1 MRVYH
6 NIPALFA
13 YNSVNATN
21 GALQKSIAKLSTGL
35 RINSAAD
42 DAAGLAISEKMR
54 AQVRGLDQA
63 VNNSQDGISMIQ
75 TAEGALN
82 ETHSILQRMRELSV
96 QAANDTLT
104 QQDRGYI
111 QAEVDQLRD
120 EIDRISTTTQF
131 NKKKLLDGSA
141 AVLWSADKLET
152 KAFIRGGL
160 RTIDQFGQ
168 KFAAEGNYKISITAN
183 PGDSQVQK
191 TDIFKIKHEN
201 VIMNVQKNSAAGI
214 EKVSVDSLPAGR
226 FNIVAGTGAVAG
238 GVFAGSDFG
247 IETALNSAVLNL
259 GVQGTGI
266 AWAGAS
272 LYLEAVAVNTGSNV
286 VQFRAVI
293 NALNADGTVSTY
305 TNENLLV
312 GSANATFYS
321 WVTAIDSQ
329 TAALSLGAGITARSF
344 SVGDKVSMFIIG
356 NTATDTVVTVSGTQ
370 NTDWHGSWGSSYTTA
385 TAPTFNID
393 DASLAGGDVH
403 FRNFYL
409 NTANGTLFESD
420 ITVTFATS
428 FSTAAV
434 TAANTFLAGFDAAYV
449 GQIAESD
456 VQLRDLDKF
465 WDANGRFMIE
475 DPQTITMTQ
484 GNGAKAAFTMYSTDT
499 LQDIQT
505 KMNNAI
511 AFGLGQ
517 ARYLEGN
524 TDKFATYVGDG
535 DVVEGSSQ
543 SVQGTFVIRSA
554 IAGKAGEINFSGD
567 EDILKALSINQ
578 IRRSTESQYRVS
590 VQDAHDGRTIASNEK
605 ITGNILYGI
614 VHENVDMEFD
624 SMANVKVSYLNND
637 FVLTQDAGEVY
648 ETILH
653 LADNTT
659 VFQIGANEKE
669 DMGIN
674 IGNMGARSLGVNN
687 IQVTDRESA
696 ARSITIIDNAIDRV
710 SKQRGALGAYQ
721 NRLEHT
727 INNLTVAG
735 TNLQSAESR
744 IRDLDMAKEMMNFTK
759 LNILMQAGNSML
771 AQANQLPQ
779 NVLQLLR

>member
-183 PGDSQVQK
+183 PGDAQVQK

-201 VIMNVQKNSAAGI
+201 VIMNVQKNSTAGV

-226 FNIVAGTGAVAG
+226 FNIVAGTAAVAG
-238 GVFAGSDFG
+238 GINMVSQFG
-247 IETALNSAVLNL
+247 VETALNNAALSL
-259 GVQGTGI
+259 GVNGTSI

-293 NALNADGTVSTY
+293 NALNVDGTVSTY

-312 GSANATFYS
+312 GSANTNFTA
-321 WVTAIDSQ
+321 WVTAINALS
-329 TAALSLGAGITARSF
+329 AALSLGADITARSF
-344 SVGDKVSMFIIG
+344 SVGDKVTMFLVG
-356 NTATDTVVTVSGTQ
+356 NTAANTVVTVSGTQ
-370 NTDWHGSWGSSYTTA
+370 NADWHGSWGSSYTTA
-385 TAPTFNID
+385 SAPTFNVT
-393 DASLAGGDVH
+393 AAALAGQDIH

-409 NTANGTLFESD
+409 NTANGTLYESD
-420 ITVTFATS
+420 ITMTFATS
-428 FSTAAV
+428 FSTAV
-434 TAANTFLAGFDAAYV
+434 ITAANTFLAGFDAAYV

-465 WDANGRFMIE
+465 WDANGRFMVE

-524 TDKFATYVGDG
+524 TDKFATYVGKNS
-535 DVVEGSSQ
+535 VVAGSSQ

-735 TNLQSAESR
+735 TNLQAAESR